1 MPAVTS
7 PLKRSQSTSELARPP
22 TSIYWYDLETSGTHP
37 ASDRIMQFAGCRTD
51 AELNVVDEPYVTYV
65 GVAPDVLPSPEACLV
80 TGVTPQRASS
90 EGIDEWQAIRRIDEI
105 MRVPGTCVAG
115 YNNLR
120 FDDEF
125 LRYTLYRNLM
135 DPYGREWQEGNSRWD
150 LIDLVRATCA
160 LRPDGIVWPKEED
173 GVVAF
178 GLDRLSGANGIS
190 HDNAHDALSDVE
202 ATIGLARLI
211 RKAQPKLWDYALGR
225 RFKNAAGALLLPLG
239 QQTCVHVSNRFPNV
253 RFCAA
258 PVVSVAMHPEIDTR
272 MIVADLGRDIAPL
285 VEWSAAEIAERLF
298 ADELL
303 EGEERPPLKVVVMNR
318 CPFLAPINVVR
329 PAEAPRLQ
337 IDLGEV
343 EEKRRALAT
352 RQPELATKIAEV
364 YQPREERA
372 PAEDPEFALY
382 DGFSGDA
389 DRFAMKR
396 LGRVLENDDPWP
408 DFQPRDKRL
417 TVLAERLKA
426 RLRPDELLAGERN
439 RWLEHVRRCLDD
451 GFGNRPSLAAFRAQT
466 AELLAEETDPER
478 RRILTELAAYEPD
491 P

>member
-1 MPAVTS
+1 MGTAPVGALTQAT
-7 PLKRSQSTSELARPP
+7 RQLARAP

-65 GVAPDVLPSPEACLV
+65 RLAPDVLPSPEACLV
-80 TGVTPQRASS
+80 TGVTPQRANS

-125 LRYTLYRNLM
+125 LRYALYRNLM
-135 DPYGREWQEGNSRWD
+135 DPYAREWQEGNSRWD

-160 LRPDGIVWPKEED
+160 LRPDGIVWPEEED
-173 GVVAF
+173 GVVTF
-178 GLDRLSGANGIS
+178 GLDRLSVANGIA
-190 HDNAHDALSDVE
+190 HDNAHDAMSDVD

-211 RKAQPKLWDYALGR
+211 RKSQPRLWDYAMGR

-239 QQTCVHVSNRFPNV
+239 QDTCVHVSNRFPNS

-258 PVVSVAMHPEIDTR
+258 PVVSVAPHPEIDTR
-272 MIVADLGRDIAPL
+272 MIVADLAGDITPL
-285 VEWSAAEIAERLF
+285 LEWNAAEIAERLF
-298 ADELL
+298 AEEPA

-329 PAEAPRLQ
+329 PAQASRLQ
-337 IDLGEV
+337 IDLDEV
-343 EEKRRALAT
+343 EEKRRTLVAC
-352 RQPELATKIAEV
+352 QPELATKIADV
-364 YQPREERA
+364 YRPREERA
-372 PAEDPEFALY
+372 PPEDSEFALY
-382 DGFSGDA
+382 DGFSNDA

-396 LGRVLENDDPWP
+396 LCRALENDEPWP
-408 DFQPRDKRL
+408 QFQPRDKRL

-426 RLRPDELLAGERN
+426 RMRPDELLAGERN
-439 RWLEHVRRCLDD
+439 RWFGHVRRCLAD
-451 GFGNRPSLAAFRAQT
+451 GFGNRPSVVAFRAEV
-466 AELLAEETDPER
+466 AELLAEEADPVR
-478 RRILTELAAYEPD
+478 RQVLTELAAYEPD

>member
-1 MPAVTS
+1 MATAPGVA
-7 PLKRSQSTSELARPP
+7 RSQATGRLARAP

-65 GVAPDVLPSPEACLV
+65 ELAPEVLPSPEACLV
-80 TGVTPQRASS
+80 TGVTPQRANG

-125 LRYTLYRNLM
+125 IRYALYRNLM
-135 DPYGREWQEGNSRWD
+135 DPYAREWQEGNSRWD

-160 LRPDGIVWPKEED
+160 LRPDGIVWPEEED
-173 GVVAF
+173 GVVTF
-178 GLDRLSGANGIS
+178 GLDRLSAANGIA
-190 HDNAHDALSDVE
+190 HDNAHDAMSDVE

-211 RKAQPKLWDYALGR
+211 REAQPRLWDYALGR

-239 QQTCVHVSNRFPNV
+239 QNTCVHVSNRFPNS

-272 MIVADLGRDIAPL
+272 MIVADLAGDIAPL
-285 VEWSAAEIAERLF
+285 LEWTSAEIAERLF
-298 ADELL
+298 ADELA
-303 EGEERPPLKVVVMNR
+303 EGEERPPLKVVIMNR

-329 PAEAPRLQ
+329 PGEATRLM
-337 IDLGEV
+337 IDLDEV
-343 EEKRRALAT
+343 EEKRGALAA

-364 YQPREERA
+364 YRPKEDRA
-372 PAEDPEFALY
+372 AAEDPEFALY

-396 LGRVLENDDPWP
+396 LARALDEGGTWP

-426 RLRPDELLAGERN
+426 RMRPGELSAGERN
-439 RWLEHVRRCLDD
+439 RWREHVRRCFVD
-451 GFGNRPSLAAFRAQT
+451 GFGNRPSVAAFRAET
-466 AELLAEETDPER
+466 AELLAEETDPAR
-478 RRILTELAAYEPD
+478 RQVLTELASYEPD

>member
-1 MPAVTS
+1 MSSA
-7 PLKRSQSTSELARPP
+7 LERSQATSQLARPP

-51 AELNVVDEPYVTYV
+51 AELNIVDEPYVTYV
-65 GVAPDVLPSPEACLV
+65 SLASDVLPHPEACLV
-80 TGVTPQRASS
+80 TGVTPQRANS

-135 DPYGREWQEGNSRWD
+135 DPYAREWQEGNSRWD

-160 LRPDGIVWPKEED
+160 LRPDGIVWPEEED
-173 GVVAF
+173 GVVTF
-178 GLDRLSGANGIS
+178 GLDRLSVANGIS
-190 HDNAHDALSDVE
+190 HENAHDAMSDVE

-211 RKAQPKLWDYALGR
+211 RKAQPRLWNYALGR

-239 QQTCVHVSNRFPNV
+239 QKTCVHVSNRFPNS

-258 PVVSVAMHPEIDTR
+258 PVTSVAPHPEIDTR
-272 MIVADLGRDIAPL
+272 MIVADLAGNITPL
-285 VEWSAAEIAERLF
+285 LEWSAAEIGERLF
-298 ADELL
+298 ADELP

-337 IDLGEV
+337 IELGEV
-343 EEKRRALAT
+343 EEKRRALAA

-364 YQPREERA
+364 YRPREERA
-372 PAEDPEFALY
+372 PPEDPELALY

-396 LGRVLENDDPWP
+396 LGQVLEKDEPWP
-408 DFQPRDKRL
+408 DFQTRDKRL

-426 RLRPDELLAGERN
+426 RLRPNELSAGEQN
-439 RWLEHVRRCLDD
+439 RWLEHIRRCMDD
-451 GFGNRPSLAAFRAQT
+451 GLGNRPSLAAYRAQT
-466 AELLAEETDPER
+466 AELLAEATDPAR
-478 RRILTELAAYEPD
+478 RQVLTELAAYEPD

>member
-1 MPAVTS
+1 MSSAP
-7 PLKRSQSTSELARPP
+7 KRSQATSQLARGP
-22 TSIYWYDLETSGTHP
+22 TSIYWYDLETTGTHP

-51 AELNVVDEPYVTYV
+51 AELNVVDEPSVTYV
-65 GVAPDVLPSPEACLV
+65 RLAPDVLPHPEACLV
-80 TGVTPQRASS
+80 TGVTPQRANS

-125 LRYTLYRNLM
+125 LRYALYRNLM
-135 DPYGREWQEGNSRWD
+135 DPYAREWQEGNSRWD

-160 LRPDGIVWPKEED
+160 LRPDGIVWPEDED
-173 GVVAF
+173 GVVTF
-178 GLDRLSGANGIS
+178 GLDHLSAANGIA
-190 HDNAHDALSDVE
+190 HENAHDAMSDVE
-202 ATIGLARLI
+202 ATIGLARLV
-211 RKAQPKLWDYALGR
+211 REAQPRLWDYALGR

-239 QQTCVHVSNRFPNV
+239 QQTCVHVSNRFPNS

-258 PVVSVAMHPEIDTR
+258 PVASVATHPEIDTR
-272 MIVADLGRDIAPL
+272 MIVADLAGDIAPL
-285 VEWSAAEIAERLF
+285 LEWSSAEIAERLF
-298 ADELL
+298 ADELE

-329 PAEAPRLQ
+329 PGEAARLQ
-337 IDLGEV
+337 IDLDEV
-343 EEKRRALAT
+343 EEKRRALASG
-352 RQPELATKIAEV
+352 QPELAAKIAEI
-364 YQPREERA
+364 YRPKEDRA

-396 LGRVLENDDPWP
+396 LARVLEDDEPWP
-408 DFQPRDKRL
+408 DFKPRDKRL

-426 RLRPDELLAGERN
+426 RMRPDELSAGERS

-451 GFGNRPSLAAFRAQT
+451 GFGSRPSVVAFRGET
-466 AELLAEETDPER
+466 AELLAEETDPGR
-478 RRILTELAAYEPD
+478 RQVLTELAAYEPD
-491 P
+491 S

>member
-1 MPAVTS
+1 
-7 PLKRSQSTSELARPP
+7 
-22 TSIYWYDLETSGTHP
+22 
-37 ASDRIMQFAGCRTD
+37 MQFAGCRTD

-65 GVAPDVLPSPEACLV
+65 RLASDVLPHPEACLV
-80 TGVTPQRASS
+80 TGVTPQRANG

-125 LRYTLYRNLM
+125 VRYALYRNLM
-135 DPYGREWQEGNSRWD
+135 DPYAREWQEGNSRWD

-160 LRPDGIVWPKEED
+160 LRPDGIVWPEEED
-173 GVVAF
+173 GVVTF
-178 GLDRLSGANGIS
+178 GLDRLSAANGIA
-190 HDNAHDALSDVE
+190 HDNAHDAMSDVE

-211 RKAQPKLWDYALGR
+211 RETQPRLWDYALGR

-239 QQTCVHVSNRFPNV
+239 QNTCVHVSNRFPNA

-258 PVVSVAMHPEIDTR
+258 PVASVATHPEIDTR
-272 MIVADLGRDIAPL
+272 MIVADLAGDIAPL
-285 VEWSAAEIAERLF
+285 LEWSAAQITEQLF
-298 ADELL
+298 AEELPD
-303 EGEERPPLKVVVMNR
+303 GDERPPLKVVIMNR

-329 PAEAPRLQ
+329 PGEARRLQ
-337 IDLGEV
+337 IDLDEV
-343 EEKRRALAT
+343 EEKRRVLAA

-364 YQPREERA
+364 YRPKEARA

-396 LGRVLENDDPWP
+396 LARALDEDEPWP

-426 RLRPDELLAGERN
+426 RMRPGELSAGERN
-439 RWLEHVRRCLDD
+439 RWLEQVRRCLDD
-451 GFGNRPSLAAFRAQT
+451 GFGNRPSVSAFRAET
-466 AELLAEETDPER
+466 AELLAQETDPAR
-478 RRILTELAAYEPD
+478 RQMLTELAAYEPD

>member
-1 MPAVTS
+1 MSA
-7 PLKRSQSTSELARPP
+7 STLARAP
-22 TSIYWYDLETSGTHP
+22 THIYWYDLETTGTHP

-65 GVAPDVLPSPEACLV
+65 RLASDVLPHPEACLV
-80 TGVTPQRASS
+80 TGVTPQRANS

-125 LRYTLYRNLM
+125 LRYALYRNLM
-135 DPYGREWQEGNSRWD
+135 DPYAREWQEGNSRWD
-150 LIDLVRATCA
+150 LIDLVRASCA
-160 LRPDGIVWPKEED
+160 LRPDGIVWPEED
-173 GVVAF
+173 GVVTF
-178 GLDRLSGANGIS
+178 GLDRLSAANGIA
-190 HDNAHDALSDVE
+190 HDNVHDAMSDVE

-211 RKAQPKLWDYALGR
+211 RKAQPRLWNYALGR

-239 QQTCVHVSNRFPNV
+239 QNTCIHVSNRFPNS

-258 PVVSVAMHPEIDTR
+258 PVVSVATHPEIDTR
-272 MIVADLGRDIAPL
+272 MIVADLAGDIAPL
-285 VEWSAAEIAERLF
+285 LEWSSAEIAERLF
-298 ADELL
+298 ADHDELG
-303 EGEERPPLKVVVMNR
+303 EGEARPPLKVVVMNR

-329 PAEAPRLQ
+329 PGEGTRLQ
-337 IDLGEV
+337 FDVDEV
-343 EEKRRALAT
+343 QEKRRVLAA

-364 YQPREERA
+364 YRPREERA

-396 LGRVLENDDPWP
+396 LARVLDEGGHWP
-408 DFQPRDKRL
+408 DFEPRDKRL
-417 TVLAERLKA
+417 AVLAERLKA
-426 RLRPDELLAGERN
+426 RMWPGELSAGERN
-439 RWLEHVRRCLDD
+439 RWREHVRRCLDD
-451 GFGNRPSLAAFRAQT
+451 GFGNRPSAAAYREET
-466 AELLAEETDPER
+466 AKLLAEETDPAR
-478 RRILTELAAYEPD
+478 RQVLTELAAYEPD
-491 P
+491 S